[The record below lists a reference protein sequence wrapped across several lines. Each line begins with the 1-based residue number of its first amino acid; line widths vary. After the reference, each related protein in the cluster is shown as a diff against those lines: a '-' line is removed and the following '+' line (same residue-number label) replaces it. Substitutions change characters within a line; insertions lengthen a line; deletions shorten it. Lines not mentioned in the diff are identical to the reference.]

1 MRGRRNR
8 KERGGRPA
16 KKKGD
21 RASEEGS
28 DPAEV
33 SLYVAVAVE
42 LGVALG
48 GECAGKENPK
58 EKEDDTPNLA
68 RERGIGRPIGPV
80 PARAL

>member
-1 MRGRRNR
+1 MRSRGDREERGR
-8 KERGGRPA
+8 RPA

-21 RASEEGS
+21 RTREQGA

-48 GECAGKENPK
+48 GECAGEENPK
-58 EKEDDTPNLA
+58 EKEDDTANLA
-68 RERGIGRPIGPV
+68 RERRLGRPIGPV
-80 PARAL
+80 PARAW